1 MKNLKNYFHI
11 ISLIRNRQLDNEN
24 CFFYFKI
31 KMNKIFATII
41 NTIFFSSLAFAQLT
55 EFSQGDILSA
65 GSMNQNF
72 KYLES
77 KLGGINETTVNC
89 GTDGNGHGINDAIQK
104 GFNSIVI
111 NGICKENIKLDGREG
126 NVPRLLKLRGA
137 NNDYTKDKIVDN
149 SSYSNHVIN
158 VLFDGI
164 LVTLDNL
171 TISGGIRTIRSWGPN
186 IFRIENVKIDDY
198 KQRGIHMTEGS
209 VIDGYNVIIDGS
221 NNSADSTE
229 RGIWL
234 ALQSYG
240 WFENLEISNNNW
252 CGLCVYE
259 NSQSHLRSSNSF
271 FQNGIGIYVGLSSS
285 LANNSSVSLNN
296 NIDYGIHINQGM
308 MLSSEGTNNNIT
320 ITSTNSGK
328 AFQADFSNIQIN
340 GMNLKGDESTSK
352 SLLTLNRSKGYFSDL
367 TLNNS
372 GNDGVESDQSIMYFD
387 NLTSTNNKG
396 DGVDAFRSNL
406 TIINSSITDNDGQG
420 IGLHNVS
427 NLQLKSSIVSSSKD
441 ISIYVSRNSFFDLS
455 GNSKIT
461 SSSKESIK
469 IDHNGSGRIQS
480 GVSVSSNASNNGWGV
495 WIRKGGYIEI
505 NSDSTISGNSG
516 SLKGELGTKI
526 DLDYGAD
533 VQSIE
538 CGDDNQSMVILN
550 SSNGSYPTPSVGSN
564 CISVKY

>member
-1 MKNLKNYFHI
+1 
-11 ISLIRNRQLDNEN
+11 
-24 CFFYFKI
+24 
-31 KMNKIFATII
+31 MNKIFTTII
-41 NTIFFSSLAFAQLT
+41 NTIFFSSMAFAQLT

-89 GTDGNGHGINDAIQK
+89 GTDGNGHGIKDAIQK

-469 IDHNGSGRIQS
+469 IDHNSSGRIQS